1 MKHVTC
7 LIVTVIALGLI
18 VGTPVVYADN
28 VTTIATVMKV
38 DDGGK
43 AITIKDKFTG
53 KTVKSKI
60 STKRTNIYRGDSK
73 IKADAL
79 KTGDQVWISYWP
91 NDKEG
96 NEAFL
101 IKTEPNLE
109 KEKQKLIETIC
120 YASRIMANEG
130 LMDFSGHVSGRLPG
144 SDTFFIYPS
153 QKGRDEYVPSDVCE
167 VRVSDCKQISG
178 AMTVPQE
185 TVIHAGVYKARPEVN
200 SVIHTHGHDI
210 ILSTMVGAPF
220 DIVCGHAAIFG
231 GRVPVYP
238 DSEKITTWE
247 QMNDVLKLMGNKRA
261 VLLKGHGSIV
271 AEGSVESTTL
281 AAFHLQ
287 ENASLLKEIL
297 AIGKPTSLSKDE
309 IKRSADNTYR
319 PTSIEKSWIYFMD
332 KGKKNKIFWNN

>member
-1 MKHVTC
+1 MKRITC
-7 LIVTVIALGLI
+7 LIVLMVAVSLFIGTPIIYADTTI
-18 VGTPVVYADN
+18 TVGTITKLDEGVKSITFKDKYTGNSVKS
-28 VTTIATVMKV
+28 TISSKRT
-38 DDGGK
+38 
-43 AITIKDKFTG
+43 AIT
-53 KTVKSKI
+53 
-60 STKRTNIYRGDSK
+60 RGDK
-73 IKADAL
+73 EIKGKDL
-79 KTGDQVWISYWP
+79 KVGDEVWITYWP
-91 NDKEG
+91 NEKSG

-109 KEKQKLIETIC
+109 KEKQKLIETMC

-130 LMDFSGHVSGRLPG
+130 LMDFSSHVSGRLPG
-144 SDTFFIYPS
+144 SDTFFIFPS

-178 AMTVPQE
+178 DMKVPQE

-210 ILSTMVGAPF
+210 ILCTMVGAPF

-247 QMNDVLKLMGNKRA
+247 QINDALKIMGTKRA
-261 VLLKGHGSIV
+261 VLLRGHGSIV
-271 AEGSVESTTL
+271 AEGSVEATTL

-297 AIGKPTSLSKDE
+297 AIGKPTPLSEDE
-309 IKRSADNTYR
+309 ITRSADNTYR

-332 KGKKNKIFWNN
+332 KGKRNKIFWD